1 MTSLEALRRILSG
14 RVALA
19 ASALALI
26 CTTGP
31 GDAHA
36 QSLFDRMPTIPG
48 DWTITLG
55 AQGRF
60 LPEFE
65 GASRFRFEP
74 LPIVSV
80 RRAGKAARFRAP
92 LDGAGISLID
102 IGGFHAG
109 LVGKYKGGRD
119 AGDYPR
125 HLRGLGDVDATIEA
139 GLFAEFWPRDWF
151 RTRIETRR
159 GFGGHRGFVAD
170 LFADVVVPI
179 GERWTLSGGPRLSLA
194 DNKATAPYFGVDAAQ
209 SLASGLPLFNAKGGL
224 HSIGAGLQ
232 ARYQLTPRWEVRAY
246 VEYARLRDDAA
257 SSPLVTRY
265 GSPNQTTVG
274 LGLSYSFDAKLW

>member
-1 MTSLEALRRILSG
+1 MTSLEALGRHLPG
-14 RVALA
+14 RVVLAATALA
-19 ASALALI
+19 VI
-26 CTTGP
+26 CATVP
-31 GDAHA
+31 GNAWA
-36 QSLFDRMPTIPG
+36 QGLFDQMPTIPG
-48 DWTITLG
+48 DWTVTLD
-55 AQGRF
+55 AQGKL

-65 GASRFRFEP
+65 GAGRSRFEP
-74 LPIVSV
+74 LPIVSI
-80 RRAGKAARFRAP
+80 RRAGKVARFRSP
-92 LDGAGISLID
+92 LDGAGLSLID

-109 LVGKYKGGRD
+109 LVGKYKSARD

-159 GFGGHRGFVAD
+159 GFGGHRGFVAE
-170 LFADVVVPI
+170 LSADVVVPV

-194 DNKATAPYFGVDAAQ
+194 DNKATAPYFVVDAAQ

-232 ARYQLTPRWEVRAY
+232 ARYQRTPQWEVRGY

-274 LGLSYSFDAKLW
+274 LGVSYSFDIKLW